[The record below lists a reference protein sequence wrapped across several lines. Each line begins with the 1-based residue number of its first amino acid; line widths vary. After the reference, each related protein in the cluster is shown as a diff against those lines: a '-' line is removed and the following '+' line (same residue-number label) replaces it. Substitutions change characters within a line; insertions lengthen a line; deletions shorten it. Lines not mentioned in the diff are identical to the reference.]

1 MSGAAQR
8 VRAGRPAQ
16 EGTMSDTH
24 DVRRVHLWVSGRV
37 QGVFFRS
44 ATREQAKARG
54 LTGWVRNAPD
64 GRVEAEV
71 QGARDAVDQLIA
83 HCRSGPPAAEVHDI
97 EVHDIAVIS
106 DERSFD
112 VAH

>member
-1 MSGAAQR
+1 MTDSG
-8 VRAGRPAQ
+8 
-16 EGTMSDTH
+16 DL
-24 DVRRVHLWVSGRV
+24 RRVHLWISGRV

-44 ATREQAKARG
+44 ATQEQAQARG

-71 QGARDAVDQLIA
+71 QGAPAAVAQLIA
-83 HCRSGPPAAEVHDI
+83 ECHNGPPAARVAEVQVDEI
-97 EVHDIAVIS
+97 DVIPN
-106 DERSFD
+106 EQGFA

>member
-1 MSGAAQR
+1 MTDA
-8 VRAGRPAQ
+8 
-16 EGTMSDTH
+16 
-24 DVRRVHLWVSGRV
+24 DVRRVHLWISGRV

-44 ATREQAKARG
+44 TTRAQAQARG

-71 QGARDAVDQLIA
+71 QGASAAVEQLIA
-83 HCRSGPPAAEVHDI
+83 ECRDGPPAARVTEVHVTDI
-97 EVHDIAVIS
+97 DVIPN
-106 DERSFD
+106 EQGFA

>member
-1 MSGAAQR
+1 
-8 VRAGRPAQ
+8 
-16 EGTMSDTH
+16 MSDTG
-24 DVRRVHLWVSGRV
+24 DMRRVHLWISGRV

-44 ATREQAKARG
+44 TTQEQAEARG

-71 QGARDAVDQLIA
+71 QGSPAAVERLIA
-83 HCRSGPPAAEVHDI
+83 ECRNGPPAAHVTDVDVSEID
-97 EVHDIAVIS
+97 VIPN
-106 DERSFD
+106 EQGFA